1 MATARQR
8 RANRRNAQRSTGP
21 KSAQGKARASMN
33 ALRHGLR
40 AEIPVLP
47 GEDADELQRLRL
59 ETLEKLDPD
68 GALETA
74 LAERAA
80 MLTWRLARTRRLE
93 HAVHERL
100 IHGVDGSGEC
110 DAGLG
115 DAFVLDAAGQRALSL
130 LNRYEA
136 GLQRMLRQTLDE
148 VGRLRRERRAA
159 EEEETRPAAP
169 KATPEAEREAGPERP
184 PEQEEPPAPRFRPDP
199 GPGTPEHREEL
210 KRWMLEH
217 RPAHLKHKPFFV
229 DEAGNPLAEDDP
241 RLHQKGPP
249 PAP

>member
-21 KSAQGKARASMN
+21 KSAQGKARAGMN

-47 GEDADELQRLRL
+47 GEDAGELERLRL

-100 IHGVDGSGEC
+100 IHGVDGTGEYG
-110 DAGLG
+110 ARLG
-115 DAFVLDAAGQRALSL
+115 DALVLDTATQRALSL

-148 VGRLRRERRAA
+148 VGRLRRERQAA
-159 EEEETRPAAP
+159 EEEEARATASEAA
-169 KATPEAEREAGPERP
+169 PEAERERP
-184 PEQEEPPAPRFRPDP
+184 PEREEPPAPSFRPDP

-249 PAP
+249 PPP

>member
-8 RANRRNAQRSTGP
+8 RANRLNAQRSTGP

-47 GEDADELQRLRL
+47 GEDADELKRLRL

-100 IHGVDGSGEC
+100 IHGVDGTGEC
-110 DAGLG
+110 DFRLG
-115 DAFVLDAAGQRALSL
+115 DALVLDAAGQRALSL

-148 VGRLRRERRAA
+148 VRRLRRERRAA
-159 EEEETRPAAP
+159 EEEEARPTA
-169 KATPEAEREAGPERP
+169 PEAEPERP
-184 PEQEEPPAPRFRPDP
+184 PEQEEPPAPSFRPAP

>member
-8 RANRRNAQRSTGP
+8 RANRLNAQRSTGP
-21 KSAQGKARASMN
+21 KSAEGKARASMN

-47 GEDADELQRLRL
+47 GEDAGELQRLRL

-100 IHGVDGSGEC
+100 IHGVNGTGEC

-148 VGRLRRERRAA
+148 VGRLRRERLAA
-159 EEEETRPAAP
+159 EEE
-169 KATPEAEREAGPERP
+169 KARATAPEAEPERP
-184 PEQEEPPAPRFRPDP
+184 PEQEEPPAPSFRPAP
-199 GPGTPEHREEL
+199 AQGTPEYREEL
-210 KRWMLEH
+210 KRWLLEH

-249 PAP
+249 PPP

>member
-8 RANRRNAQRSTGP
+8 RANRLNAQRSTGP
-21 KSAQGKARASMN
+21 NSAQGKARASMN

-47 GEDADELQRLRL
+47 GEDAGELQRLRL
-59 ETLEKLDPD
+59 ETLEKLAPD

-100 IHGVDGSGEC
+100 IQGVDGTGEC
-110 DAGLG
+110 DFRLG
-115 DAFVLDAAGQRALSL
+115 DAFVLDTAGQRALSL

-148 VGRLRRERRAA
+148 VRRLRRERRAA
-159 EEEETRPAAP
+159 EEEEAR
-169 KATPEAEREAGPERP
+169 ATAPEAERERP
-184 PEQEEPPAPRFRPDP
+184 PEQEEPPAPSFRPAP

-210 KRWMLEH
+210 KRWLLEH

-249 PAP
+249 PPP

>member
-8 RANRRNAQRSTGP
+8 RANRLNAQRSTGP

-47 GEDADELQRLRL
+47 GEDAGELERLRL

-100 IHGVDGSGEC
+100 IHGVDGTGEY
-110 DAGLG
+110 DFRLG
-115 DAFVLDAAGQRALSL
+115 DALVLDTATQRALSL

-159 EEEETRPAAP
+159 EEEEARPTA
-169 KATPEAEREAGPERP
+169 PEAEPERP
-184 PEQEEPPAPRFRPDP
+184 PEQEEPPAPSFRPDP

-210 KRWMLEH
+210 ERWMLEH